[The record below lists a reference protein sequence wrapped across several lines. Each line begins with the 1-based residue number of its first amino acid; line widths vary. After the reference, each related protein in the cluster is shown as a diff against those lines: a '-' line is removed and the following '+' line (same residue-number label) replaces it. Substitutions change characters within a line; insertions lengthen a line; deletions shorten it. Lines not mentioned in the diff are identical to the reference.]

1 MKFALT
7 IWVCSFLDG
16 TCSPP
21 ITFENIFNTW
31 DECVVKAQQ
40 FSIELQNTDPTT
52 NTYRIATKFACKE
65 INDI

>member
-7 IWVCSFLDG
+7 IWLCSFLDG

-21 ITFENIFNTW
+21 ITFENVFNTW
-31 DECVVKAQQ
+31 DECVVKAHQ
-40 FSIELQNTDPTT
+40 FSIELQSTDPST
-52 NTYRIATKFACKE
+52 NNYRIATKFACKE